1 MSDFVNITRSNNDII
16 SNYSANPQDEGG
28 DEGIA
33 GLATQLAQIM
43 QQVYNIKFA
52 PYNAKGDGVIDDTTA
67 IQNAIN
73 DASNAGGGVVLIPP
87 STNPFIFTNLTVKA
101 NVTLKSLGGILKLKN
116 NTFVSSSTSYYVI
129 HNINGGSFYS
139 NVTLDGLII
148 DANAV
153 NNTSFLVGDTIT
165 IGGANAVVKNCNLY
179 NTVDSGIM
187 FSDVTNGSCI
197 FNRVDGTGS
206 PNMDSG
212 IYVNDGNGFSAYDN
226 IIMGN
231 RITGFPGSGIAL
243 KRISQ
248 RTIVSENT
256 IFSCGAGITLEQAS
270 TSSDYSKNISIMNN
284 RLRYIG
290 YNATNTQTPTI
301 SKVGI
306 NIRESDFTI
315 VSGNRIEDVVQRGIY
330 VEACSHCNIT
340 NNIISFTSN
349 ADAQYGNGI
358 ELIDRDSLGCNYN
371 TVSGNII
378 KDANYRGIYLS
389 SSVNSQFNT
398 ITDNVVRNNTSQKI
412 AMRVNGTFTN
422 NNISNNVLDGG
433 GGSSVDIEYYAGAIN
448 NKVDNNV
455 FATSTISGNLDQSN
469 RVAFVSYGIN
479 IVSVGTATPTTGTW
493 RVGDYVV
500 NSTPSEQGSAG
511 SKYII
516 RGFSC
521 TIAGTPGTWVQ
532 DRGLTGN

>member
-1 MSDFVNITRSNNDII
+1 MAKFGIDSNMVFDADGKSVATRLSDHDTQMND
-16 SNYSANPQDEGG
+16 
-28 DEGIA
+28 
-33 GLATQLAQIM
+33 IM

-52 PYNAKGDGVIDDTTA
+52 PYKAKGDGITDDTTV

-73 DASNAGGGVVLIPP
+73 DATNAGGGIVVIPP
-87 STNPFIFTNLTVKA
+87 SISSYIFTSLTVKA

-116 NTFVSSSTSYYVI
+116 NTFVSSSTSYYAI
-129 HNINGGSFYS
+129 HNINGSSFYS
-139 NVTLDGLII
+139 NVTLDGLIV

-165 IGGANAVVKNCNLY
+165 IGGSNAVVKNCNLY
-179 NTVDSGIM
+179 NTCDSGIM
-187 FSDVTNGSCI
+187 FSDVTNGTCI
-197 FNRVDGTGS
+197 YNRIDGTGS
-206 PNMDSG
+206 PNMDTG
-212 IYVNDGNGFSAYDN
+212 IYVNDGNGSSAFEN

-256 IFSCGAGITLEQAS
+256 IYNCGGGITLEQ
-270 TSSDYSKNISIMNN
+270 SSVGTDYSKNISIMNN

-290 YNATNTQTPTI
+290 YNSTNTQTPTI

-315 VSGNRIEDVVQRGIY
+315 VSGNRIEDVVQRGVY

-340 NNIISFTSN
+340 NNIITFTSN

-371 TVSGNII
+371 TINGNVI

-398 ITDNVVRNNTSQKI
+398 ITANVVRNNTSQKI
-412 AMRVNGTFTN
+412 ALRVNGTFTN

-433 GGSSVDIEYYAGAIN
+433 GSPSYDIEYYSGAIN

-455 FATSTISGNLDQSN
+455 YVNGLIAGNLDQSN
-469 RVAFVSYGIN
+469 RVAFVSYGTN
-479 IVSVGTATPTTGTW
+479 IVSVGNAAPTTGTW
-493 RVGDYVV
+493 KTGDYVV
-500 NSTPSEQGSAG
+500 NSQPSELGSVG

-521 TIAGTPGTWVQ
+521 TVAGTPGTWLQ